1 MLPSGVERGVG
12 TRTSLEGRRIFG
24 FDGEAAGDCCTPLN
38 TQSPMTL
45 SQAFLFVLTKFSGTS
60 ASMTLFSLCLG
71 LRLCDELS
79 WVLRSKEAFR
89 EAILDCH
96 NIGREGWTGRG
107 REREKREI
115 GRGRE
120 RERERE

>member
-24 FDGEAAGDCCTPLN
+24 FDGEAAGDCCIPPN

-45 SQAFLFVLTKFSGTS
+45 SQAFLLVLTKFSGTS
-60 ASMTLFSLCLG
+60 VSMTPFSLCLG

-79 WVLRSKEAFR
+79 WALRSNEAFR

-96 NIGREGWTGRG
+96 NIGREEGRDG
-107 REREKREI
+107 EGGGRWREKDRERESE
-115 GRGRE
+115 
-120 RERERE
+120 